1 MFAYLNL
8 GNAQFES
15 KFFEESILNFE
26 KSISFNRKFIPS
38 YLNIC
43 RALLKLEKFD
53 QALKYCDEVIK
64 LDKLNIQAFLM
75 KGDIN
80 LILKIP
86 T

>member
-15 KFFEESILNFE
+15 KFFEESIVSFE
-26 KSISFNRKFIPS
+26 KAISFDRNFIPG

-53 QALKYCDEVIK
+53 QALKYSDEIIK
-64 LDKLNIQAFLM
+64 LDNMAETKSV
-75 KGDIN
+75 
-80 LILKIP
+80 
-86 T
+86 